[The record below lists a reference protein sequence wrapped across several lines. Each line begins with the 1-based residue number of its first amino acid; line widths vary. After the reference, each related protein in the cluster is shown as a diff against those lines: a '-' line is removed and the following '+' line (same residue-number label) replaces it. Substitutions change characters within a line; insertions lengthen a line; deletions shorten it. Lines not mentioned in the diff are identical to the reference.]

1 MSKKIKAD
9 MNFLEYPTNVV
20 DFKSKDNKIYELK
33 ISDDKY
39 YKLVSRAD
47 DRLPSSKDKIVFYYF
62 LHELKKSGFKNN
74 IVTISRYKTSKEIW
88 GVVGKCYYTRIET
101 ALSRYKG
108 VTAEFHGCFFSDGKY
123 STVEFGFIDNW
134 GIIKETGKLEI
145 KFNDYFIEQMKKTH
159 FYRNI
164 DFDEIKN
171 LKSDIALRLY
181 EYLLK
186 LRLPFKIGIIKLGEK
201 LTLAKTAL
209 YPSLINPLLRRSL
222 KEINKKTSLKIDFN
236 YNKDRKIITFFPA
249 KPTSQ
254 IIQNPEENSFNLSDD
269 TPTKEILKTLSKKEF
284 TTLETRAKN
293 SLRTQG
299 WYFTD
304 SPRSK
309 DIIKEEMVKLFVED
323 KEDILVA
330 QDRLNDPKAE
340 YIDFDDL
347 KKELNLE

>member
-1 MSKKIKAD
+1 MSNKLKTD

-33 ISDDKY
+33 MSDDKY

-62 LHELKKSGFKNN
+62 LKKLKKNGFKNN
-74 IVTISRYKTSKEIW
+74 TIIISRYKTSKEIW

-123 STVEFGFIDNW
+123 SSIEFGFIDSW
-134 GIIKETGKLEI
+134 GIIKETGKLKI
-145 KFNDYFIEQMKKTH
+145 KFNDYFIEQMKKTN

-164 DFDEIKN
+164 EFDEIKN

-186 LRLPFKIGIIKLGEK
+186 LRLPFKIGIIKLGQK
-201 LTLAKTAL
+201 LTLAESNL
-209 YPSLINPLLRRSL
+209 YPSIINPLLKRSL

-236 YNKDRKIITFFPA
+236 YNKERKIITFFPA
-249 KPTSQ
+249 KPNSQ
-254 IIQNPEENSFNLSDD
+254 IVQKTEEKNFNLSDD
-269 TPTKEILKTLSKKEF
+269 TITENILSTLSKEEYTILESKTTKSLKEQNYY
-284 TTLETRAKN
+284 LP
-293 SLRTQG
+293 
-299 WYFTD
+299 D
-304 SPRSK
+304 SERGRK
-309 DIIKEEMVKLFVED
+309 IIKEEMVKILVED
-323 KEDILVA
+323 KEAQTA
-330 QDRLNDPKAE
+330 QDH
-340 YIDFDDL
+340 
-347 KKELNLE
+347 

>member
-1 MSKKIKAD
+1 MSNKLKAD

-20 DFKSKDNKIYELK
+20 DFKSKDNKIYKLK
-33 ISDDKY
+33 MSDDKY

-47 DRLPSSKDKIVFYYF
+47 DRLPSSKDKIIFYYF
-62 LHELKKSGFKNN
+62 LKELKNNGFKNN
-74 IVTISRYKTSKEIW
+74 TVIISRYKTAKEIW
-88 GVVGKCYYTRIET
+88 NNTSTNRYKRIET

-123 STVEFGFIDNW
+123 SSVEFGFIDNW

-145 KFNDYFIEQMKKTH
+145 KFNDYFIEQMKKTN

-201 LTLAKTAL
+201 LTLAEAAL
-209 YPSLINPLLRRSL
+209 YPSIINPLLKRSL

-236 YNKDRKIITFFPA
+236 YNSSRKIITFFPA
-249 KPTSQ
+249 KPNSQ
-254 IIQNPEENSFNLSDD
+254 TIQNPEENSFNLSDD
-269 TPTKEILKTLSKKEF
+269 TTTKEILKTLSKKEF
-284 TTLETRAKN
+284 TTLETKAKN

-309 DIIKEEMVKLFVED
+309 DIIKEEMVKIFVEE
-323 KEDILVA
+323 KEL
-330 QDRLNDPKAE
+330 
-340 YIDFDDL
+340 DL
-347 KKELNLE
+347 K